1 MALKLACQRATDEDI
16 EQVGEIHNRIR
27 AAVNERDISKFIEL
41 NSAFHSRLFSLCG
54 NEQLL
59 GLLNTYRDQYYDR
72 RLVRV
77 FTAADWRNMPRHHQ
91 KMIDAVYQKNQKL
104 AEKAVH
110 DHITTA
116 LRIAIERL

>member
-1 MALKLACQRATDEDI
+1 
-16 EQVGEIHNRIR
+16 
-27 AAVNERDISKFIEL
+27 
-41 NSAFHSRLFSLCG
+41 
-54 NEQLL
+54 
-59 GLLNTYRDQYYDR
+59 
-72 RLVRV
+72 
-77 FTAADWRNMPRHHQ
+77 MPRQHQ